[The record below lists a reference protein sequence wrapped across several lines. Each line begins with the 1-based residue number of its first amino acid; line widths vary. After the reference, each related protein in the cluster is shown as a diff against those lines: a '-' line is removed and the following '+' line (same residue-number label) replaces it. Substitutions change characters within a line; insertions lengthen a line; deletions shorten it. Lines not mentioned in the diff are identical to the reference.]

1 MMMNYKI
8 HKQSL
13 RLFASLRGDAMRI
26 DFTGLE
32 ELQRTLK
39 QRLDSDSI
47 LEPTLNR
54 AAEHLKEKLEENVY
68 NFGFKK
74 RSGRSKESMVIDNKI
89 VDNSLVVGL
98 SNQNNDAFY
107 LYFHEHGTSKM
118 PARPWFR
125 PTFER
130 EMNRI
135 IEIMKNE
142 LITRMRL

>member
-1 MMMNYKI
+1 
-8 HKQSL
+8 
-13 RLFASLRGDAMRI
+13 MRI

-32 ELQRTLK
+32 ELQRELQ

-47 LEPTLNR
+47 LEPTLKKG
-54 AAEHLKEKLEENVY
+54 AEYLKDKLEENVY

-74 RSGRSKESMVIDNKI
+74 RSGRSEESMVIDSKI
-89 VDNSLVVGL
+89 LDNSLAVGL

-107 LYFHEHGTSKM
+107 LYFHEIGTSKM

-142 LITRMRL
+142 LSTRMRL